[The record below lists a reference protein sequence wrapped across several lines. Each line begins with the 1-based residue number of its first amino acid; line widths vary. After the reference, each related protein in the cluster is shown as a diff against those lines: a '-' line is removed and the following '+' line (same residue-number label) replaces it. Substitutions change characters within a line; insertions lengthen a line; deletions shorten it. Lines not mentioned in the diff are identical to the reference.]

1 MEITL
6 NNKTYIAPATKAR
19 VVRKA
24 IEITEKI
31 NFNEIKTKDLDN
43 LIDYV
48 VELFGRQFTID
59 DVYDGLEAN
68 KLIPTI
74 MDCIKG
80 VVGEVGAKLEQF
92 PNAQT
97 GK

>member
-1 MEITL
+1 MQIKL
-6 NNKTYIAPATKAR
+6 NGKTYIAPPAKAR
-19 VVRKA
+19 IVRKA

-43 LIDYV
+43 LVDYV

-59 DVYDGLEAN
+59 DVYDGLDA
-68 KLIPTI
+68 KLLIPTI
-74 MDCIKG
+74 MDCIKD
-80 VVGEVGAKLEQF
+80 VVGEVGAKLDEF